1 MPPNHD
7 DRPGSAAGTGRPAA
21 AAPPRLRGFIPS
33 LEGMRALAAFGVLTT
48 HVAFQTGHV
57 GGSVSSRAFGRLDLA
72 VAVFFALSGFLLW
85 RGHAR
90 AARGLLSSPPA
101 GRYYRSR
108 LVRIM
113 PAYLVVVLAVL
124 WLLPEAAGVSWK
136 AWLANLTLTQVFVPL
151 SLTGG
156 LTHMWSLSVEIA
168 FYLVLP
174 LVALAMTRLRGGRAR
189 WRIPVL
195 LAASALSLGWGF
207 VELPVAYGVNTDNW
221 LPGYVSW
228 FAAGMVL
235 AELAESR
242 EGRWHA
248 LAQRRTVLLLAAAS
262 VFALAC
268 TNLSGPPGLVQPAPW
283 QYLLKTLFGAL
294 LGFLLL
300 APLVLGRRAMREG
313 DRAAHRLLAGPVG
326 LAIGRWSYSVFLW
339 HLAVLSMVFPAFG
352 IAPFRGNMPLVWVL
366 TVVLTLLVS
375 AASYALVEEPARR
388 ALVRWESRRAQARTL
403 ASGPASENPVS
414 ENPVS
419 ENPVADSAA
428 ITTAT
433 SAGS

>member
-1 MPPNHD
+1 M
-7 DRPGSAAGTGRPAA
+7 
-21 AAPPRLRGFIPS
+21 APVRLRGFIPS

-48 HVAFQTGHV
+48 HVAFQTGHA
-57 GGSVSSRAFGRLDLA
+57 GGAVLSRAFGRLDLA

-90 AARGLLSSPPA
+90 AARGLRPSPPA

-108 LVRIM
+108 VVRIL

-136 AWLANLTLTQVFVPL
+136 GWLANLTLTQVFVPL

-174 LVALAMTRLRGGRAR
+174 LIALAMCRLTGDRAR
-189 WRIPVL
+189 FRIPLL

-207 VELPVAYGVNTDNW
+207 VDLPVSYGVNTDNW

-228 FAAGMVL
+228 FAAGMIL
-235 AELAESR
+235 AELTVGTA
-242 EGRWHA
+242 GRWHA
-248 LAQRRTVLLLAAAS
+248 LAQRRLVLLLVAIA
-262 VFALAC
+262 VYALSC

-283 QYLLKTLFGAL
+283 QYLLKTLFGAI
-294 LGFLLL
+294 LGFVLL
-300 APLVLGRRAMREG
+300 APLILGDKAEREG
-313 DRAAHRLLAGPVG
+313 DRAAHRVLAGPVG
-326 LAIGRWSYSVFLW
+326 LTIGRWSYSVFLW

-352 IAPFRGNMPLVWVL
+352 IAPFSGNMPLVWVL

-388 ALVRWESRRAQARTL
+388 ALVRWESRRSQASTRGAIGT
-403 ASGPASENPVS
+403 
-414 ENPVS
+414 
-419 ENPVADSAA
+419 ADSAA
-428 ITTAT
+428 ITSAT
-433 SAGS
+433 NAAN

>member
-1 MPPNHD
+1 MTSIPN
-7 DRPGSAAGTGRPAA
+7 DRPVPGPESGRPATPA
-21 AAPPRLRGFIPS
+21 APRLRGFIPS
-33 LEGMRALAAFGVLTT
+33 LEGMRALAALGVLTT

-57 GGSVSSRAFGRLDLA
+57 GGAVLSRAFGRLDLA
-72 VAVFFALSGFLLW
+72 VALFFALSGFLLW
-85 RGHAR
+85 RGHAQT
-90 AARGLLSSPPA
+90 ARGLRPSPPA

-113 PAYLVVVLAVL
+113 PAYLVVVVAVL
-124 WLLPEAAGVSWK
+124 WLLPEASGVGWK

-174 LVALAMTRLRGGRAR
+174 LVALALARLRGERAR
-189 WRIPVL
+189 YRIPVL
-195 LAASALSLGWGF
+195 LGASVLSLGWGF
-207 VELPVAYGVNTDNW
+207 VDLPVAYGVNTDNW

-228 FAAGMVL
+228 FAAGMIL
-235 AELAESR
+235 AELTVSR
-242 EGRWHA
+242 PGRWHA
-248 LAQRRTVLLLAAAS
+248 LAQRRILLLLVAAA
-262 VFALAC
+262 VFALSC

-283 QYLLKTLFGAL
+283 QYLLKTLFGAI
-294 LGFLLL
+294 LGFVLL
-300 APLVLGRRAMREG
+300 APLILGRKAELVG
-313 DRAAHRLLAGPVG
+313 DRKAHPMLASPVG
-326 LAIGRWSYSVFLW
+326 LAVGRWSYSVFLW

-388 ALVRWESRRAQARTL
+388 ALVRWESRRDQARKAGGNGT
-403 ASGPASENPVS
+403 V
-414 ENPVS
+414 
-419 ENPVADSAA
+419 DSAA

-433 SAGS
+433 SAAN